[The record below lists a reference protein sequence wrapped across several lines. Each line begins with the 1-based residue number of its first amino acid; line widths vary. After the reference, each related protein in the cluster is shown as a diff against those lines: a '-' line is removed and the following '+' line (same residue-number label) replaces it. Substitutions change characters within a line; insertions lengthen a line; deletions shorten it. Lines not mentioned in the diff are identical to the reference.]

1 MAGDIAD
8 WLERLGLSKY
18 ADVFAES
25 EIGLDIL
32 PDLSDADLKDLGVP
46 LGDRKRLL
54 KAAAIV
60 EPLEAAPQPARTATL
75 EAERRQ
81 LTVMFCD
88 LAGSTELSERL
99 DPEDLRDILR
109 AYQQTCADVIARYDG
124 HIAKYIGDGLLVY
137 FGYPRA
143 HEDDAARA
151 VRAGLEIVTEVTGL
165 SDRLTV
171 TPQVDLQVHLGIHT
185 GLVVAGEMGA
195 GKTREELAIVGDTPN
210 LAARLEGLAEPDNVL
225 ISENTRA
232 LVEGLFVCDALGA
245 QTLRGFAEPIAVYR
259 VRSET
264 AARSRFEAVAGLG
277 LSPLVGREQEVALL
291 LDRWD
296 QAKGGEGQVALLSG
310 EAGIGKSR
318 ITG

>member
-54 KAAAIV
+54 KAAAVV
-60 EPLEAAPQPARTATL
+60 EPLEAAPQSKPAPMVTP

-195 GKTREELAIVGDTPN
+195 GKPGRN
-210 LAARLEGLAEPDNVL
+210 W
-225 ISENTRA
+225 
-232 LVEGLFVCDALGA
+232 
-245 QTLRGFAEPIAVYR
+245 
-259 VRSET
+259 RSSVIRRT
-264 AARSRFEAVAGLG
+264 WRPASKGS
-277 LSPLVGREQEVALL
+277 LSP
-291 LDRWD
+291 
-296 QAKGGEGQVALLSG
+296 
-310 EAGIGKSR
+310 IMF
-318 ITG
+318 